1 MRLSTHCTDDL
12 MLKSKCPRALTAI
25 LLLLIFVSASCRT
38 LDPYLKTQEDL
49 DLSIKAYN
57 LEFESK
63 AIDRTARFVHPAHR
77 AEYMEKSLEMTKRL
91 NIFDA
96 TTLDIRL
103 FNNAVPIPLGA
114 KEDFDR
120 AIVVIRYQLAVLP
133 STKLKNPII
142 EQEWVLYQEQWVIIP
157 DLSAFLD

>member
-1 MRLSTHCTDDL
+1 MF
-12 MLKSKCPRALTAI
+12 
-25 LLLLIFVSASCRT
+25 IFASCGT

-77 AEYMEKSLEMTKRL
+77 AEYMERSLEMTKRL
-91 NIFDA
+91 TIFDA
-96 TTLDIRL
+96 TVLDIKL
-103 FNNAVPIPLGA
+103 FNNGVQTSIGS
-114 KEDFDR
+114 KENFDR
-120 AIVVIRYQLAVLP
+120 AVVVMRYQLAVLP

-157 DLSAFLD
+157 DLSTLLD

>member
-1 MRLSTHCTDDL
+1 
-12 MLKSKCPRALTAI
+12 
-25 LLLLIFVSASCRT
+25 
-38 LDPYLKTQEDL
+38 
-49 DLSIKAYN
+49 
-57 LEFESK
+57 
-63 AIDRTARFVHPAHR
+63 
-77 AEYMEKSLEMTKRL
+77 
-91 NIFDA
+91 
-96 TTLDIRL
+96 LDIRL

>member
-1 MRLSTHCTDDL
+1 
-12 MLKSKCPRALTAI
+12 MLKFEHSRALTAI
-25 LLLLIFVSASCRT
+25 LFALISVSASCKT
-38 LDPYLKTQEDL
+38 LDSYHKTQEDL

-77 AEYMEKSLEMTKRL
+77 AEYMAKSLEMTKRIT
-91 NIFDA
+91 IFDA
-96 TTLDIRL
+96 TILDIKL
-103 FNNAVPIPLGA
+103 FNNGVPTSSGS

-120 AIVVIRYQLAVLP
+120 AIVVIRYQLAILP
-133 STKLKNPII
+133 SNKLKSPII
-142 EQEWVLYQEQWVIIP
+142 EQEWVHYQEQWVTIP

>member
-1 MRLSTHCTDDL
+1 MF
-12 MLKSKCPRALTAI
+12 
-25 LLLLIFVSASCRT
+25 IFASCGT

-63 AIDRTARFVHPAHR
+63 AIDRTARFVHPDHR
-77 AEYMEKSLEMTKRL
+77 AEYMERSLEMTKRL
-91 NIFDA
+91 TIFDA
-96 TTLDIRL
+96 TVLDIKL
-103 FNNAVPIPLGA
+103 FNNGIQTSIGS
-114 KEDFDR
+114 KENFDR
-120 AIVVIRYQLAVLP
+120 AVVVMRYQLAVLP

-157 DLSAFLD
+157 DLSTLLD

>member
-1 MRLSTHCTDDL
+1 MF
-12 MLKSKCPRALTAI
+12 
-25 LLLLIFVSASCRT
+25 IFASCGT

-63 AIDRTARFVHPAHR
+63 AIDRTARFVHPDHR
-77 AEYMEKSLEMTKRL
+77 AEYMERSLEMTKRL
-91 NIFDA
+91 TIFDA
-96 TTLDIRL
+96 TVLDIKL
-103 FNNAVPIPLGA
+103 FNNGVQTSIVS
-114 KEDFDR
+114 KENFDR
-120 AIVVIRYQLAVLP
+120 AVVVMRYQLAVLP

-157 DLSAFLD
+157 YLSTLLD

>member
-1 MRLSTHCTDDL
+1 MF
-12 MLKSKCPRALTAI
+12 
-25 LLLLIFVSASCRT
+25 IFASCGT

-57 LEFESK
+57 LEFESM

-77 AEYMEKSLEMTKRL
+77 AEYMERSLEMTKRL
-91 NIFDA
+91 TIFDA
-96 TTLDIRL
+96 TVLDIKL
-103 FNNAVPIPLGA
+103 FNNGIQTSIGS
-114 KEDFDR
+114 KENFDR
-120 AIVVIRYQLAVLP
+120 AVVVMRYQLAVLP

-157 DLSAFLD
+157 DLSTLLD

>member
-1 MRLSTHCTDDL
+1 MF
-12 MLKSKCPRALTAI
+12 
-25 LLLLIFVSASCRT
+25 IFASCGT

-63 AIDRTARFVHPAHR
+63 AIDRTARFVHPDHR
-77 AEYMEKSLEMTKRL
+77 AEYMERSLEMTKRL
-91 NIFDA
+91 TIFDA
-96 TTLDIRL
+96 TVLDIKL
-103 FNNAVPIPLGA
+103 FNNGVQTSIVS
-114 KEDFDR
+114 KENFDR
-120 AIVVIRYQLAVLP
+120 AVVVMRYQLAVLP

-157 DLSAFLD
+157 DLSTLLD

>member
-1 MRLSTHCTDDL
+1 MF
-12 MLKSKCPRALTAI
+12 
-25 LLLLIFVSASCRT
+25 IFASCGT

-77 AEYMEKSLEMTKRL
+77 AEYMERSLEMTKRL
-91 NIFDA
+91 TIFDA
-96 TTLDIRL
+96 TVLDIKL
-103 FNNAVPIPLGA
+103 FNNGIQTSIGS
-114 KEDFDR
+114 KENFDR
-120 AIVVIRYQLAVLP
+120 AVVVMRYQLAVLP
-133 STKLKNPII
+133 SNKLKNPII

-157 DLSAFLD
+157 DLSTLLD

>member
-1 MRLSTHCTDDL
+1 MF
-12 MLKSKCPRALTAI
+12 
-25 LLLLIFVSASCRT
+25 IFASCGT

-77 AEYMEKSLEMTKRL
+77 AEYMERSLEMTKRL
-91 NIFDA
+91 TIFDA
-96 TTLDIRL
+96 TILDIKL
-103 FNNAVPIPLGA
+103 FNNGIQTSIGS
-114 KEDFDR
+114 KENFDR
-120 AIVVIRYQLAVLP
+120 AVVVMRYQLAVLP

-157 DLSAFLD
+157 DLSTLLD

>member
-12 MLKSKCPRALTAI
+12 MLKSKYPRALTAI

-77 AEYMEKSLEMTKRL
+77 AQYQEKTLEMTKRL
-91 NIFDA
+91 TIFDA
-96 TTLDIRL
+96 TILDIKL
-103 FNNAVPIPLGA
+103 FNNGVPASNISDEG
-114 KEDFDR
+114 FDR
-120 AIVVIRYQLAVLP
+120 AVVVIRYQLAVLP

-142 EQEWVLYQEQWVIIP
+142 EQEWVLYQEQWVLIP

>member
-1 MRLSTHCTDDL
+1 
-12 MLKSKCPRALTAI
+12 MLKSEHSRALTAN
-25 LLLLIFVSASCRT
+25 LFLLIFVSASCRT

-77 AEYMEKSLEMTKRL
+77 AEYMAKSLEMTKRL
-91 NIFDA
+91 TIFEA
-96 TTLDIRL
+96 TVSDIKL
-103 FNNAVPIPLGA
+103 YNNGVPTSIGS

-120 AIVVIRYQLAVLP
+120 AIVVMRYQLAVLP

-157 DLSAFLD
+157 DLSALLDER

>member
-1 MRLSTHCTDDL
+1 MF
-12 MLKSKCPRALTAI
+12 
-25 LLLLIFVSASCRT
+25 IFASCGT

-57 LEFESK
+57 LEFESM

-77 AEYMEKSLEMTKRL
+77 AEYMERSLEMTKRL
-91 NIFDA
+91 TIFDV
-96 TTLDIRL
+96 TVLDIKL
-103 FNNAVPIPLGA
+103 FNNGIQTSIGS
-114 KEDFDR
+114 KENFDR
-120 AIVVIRYQLAVLP
+120 AVVVMRYQLAVLP

-157 DLSAFLD
+157 DLSTLLD